1 MEQKK
6 IDRINFLARKSR
18 TEELTPEEKEEQAV
32 LRQEY
37 RDSFVR
43 SLSSQLDNTYIVNPD
58 GSKKKVTRRN
68 GGNKNE

>member
-18 TEELTPEEKEEQAV
+18 SEELSPEEKQEQAI

-43 SLSSQLDNTYIVNPD
+43 SLSSQLDNTYIVQPD
-58 GSKKKVTRRN
+58 GSKRKVTKRN
-68 GGNKNE
+68 GGTSNE